1 MNMTKILATAAAVA
15 LLPIAGSAATLS
27 LVGGTSGGMPTN
39 FGQLVDINGIVT
51 TPADLSA
58 PITVFDND
66 DADDTGLHVA
76 SSGMVRVT
84 LTYVGYEAA
93 NPNSASSMA
102 AGADFFSTTTSF
114 QGQQIIFDQ
123 AGGTGTGSLVDLIFS
138 TVRISEGTSCNVS
151 NGETND
157 AVANAINCQIGF
169 SSIFNSGTSTY
180 AMFGNGLGD
189 SDLDDIVFRVDVSEV
204 PVPAAGFLL
213 VGGLGAMA
221 ALRRRKKA

>member
-1 MNMTKILATAAAVA
+1 MKITKILATAAAVA
-15 LLPIAGSAATLS
+15 LLPIAGAAATLS
-27 LVGGTSGGMPTN
+27 LSGGTGGVPIPSD
-39 FGQLVDINGIVT
+39 FGKLRDVNGLVG

-66 DADDTGLHVA
+66 DVAGTGLYV
-76 SSGMVRVT
+76 SSSNLVRVT

-93 NPNSASSMA
+93 NTNTASTLA
-102 AGADFFSTTTSF
+102 AGSAAFSTATSVKGDTITF
-114 QGQQIIFDQ
+114 SQ
-123 AGGTGTGSLVDLIFS
+123 AGGAGTLVDLIFS
-138 TVRISEGTSCNVS
+138 ALANKGGTPCSFA
-151 NGETND
+151 NGASFGTT
-157 AVANAINCQIGF
+157 CQVGF
-169 SSIFNSGTSTY
+169 SNIFAGGHSTY
-180 AMFGNGLGD
+180 AMFGDGLGD